1 MPANTRTLDGQNECT
16 DSRRFRVGLGDRHM
30 TTSPRSRVGVSLG
43 LALGILA
50 LLVCAIPRIP
60 AASKALRIT
69 GIWVGPSPYYVAA
82 FMIAAAG
89 LIAAATLVK
98 RGECRAW
105 KIIALVLGALGALLA
120 FASLALSAIISIGM
134 SS

>member
-1 MPANTRTLDGQNECT
+1 M
-16 DSRRFRVGLGDRHM
+16 GLGDRHM
-30 TTSPRSRVGVSLG
+30 TTSLRSRVGVSLG

-50 LLVCAIPRIP
+50 LLVCAIPWIP
-60 AASKALRIT
+60 AARKALRIS
-69 GIWVGPSPYYVAA
+69 GIWVGPSPYYMAS

-89 LIAAATLVK
+89 LIAAAALVK

-105 KIIALVLGALGALLA
+105 KIIALVLGTLGALLA
-120 FASLALSAIISIGM
+120 FASLALSAIMSIGM